1 MYNVFFRLRLYVYFF
16 KYMPKIIRCYI
27 LRLYLKNKMF
37 TQTYENSYTLYVNLK
52 IEYVFLLKINESYC
66 IKISTRRF

>member
-27 LRLYLKNKMF
+27 LKLYLKNKMF
-37 TQTYENSYTLYVNLK
+37 TQIYENSYDIICKPKNR
-52 IEYVFLLKINESYC
+52 IC
-66 IKISTRRF
+66 ISVKNQ

>member
-1 MYNVFFRLRLYVYFF
+1 M
-16 KYMPKIIRCYI
+16 KIA
-27 LRLYLKNKMF
+27 
-37 TQTYENSYTLYVNLK
+37 TTLYVNLK